1 MNSNNAEDTESKI
14 LIDKKDHKM
23 IRLKKNNYLFEYEI
37 SNEKILLEKIVNL
50 ELIKLIYEINKDVF
64 DGFYLDINSEKTGAT
79 AFFLFK
85 HFFEDFG
92 MSQKYSHGDVSIEKS
107 GSESES
113 KIIYRMKTN
122 DTLPN
127 NIEPESKKELIPI
140 TNIVVVCDLITPHKM
155 KIQISTTFHKNFELP
170 EFIEKMSTNI
180 ISKIFLRIKQFIEKI

>member
-1 MNSNNAEDTESKI
+1 MNSNNTEDTESKI

-37 SNEKILLEKIVNL
+37 SNEKILLEKIFNL

-92 MSQKYSHGDVSIEKS
+92 MSQKYSHVDVSIEKS

-113 KIIYRMKTN
+113 KIIYRTKTN
-122 DTLPN
+122 DSLPN

>member
-1 MNSNNAEDTESKI
+1 MNSNNTEDNESKI

-23 IRLKKNNYLFEYEI
+23 IRLKKNFYLFEYEI
-37 SNEKILLEKIVNL
+37 DNEKILLDKIVNL
-50 ELIKLIYEINKDVF
+50 DLIKLIYEINKDVF
-64 DGFYLDINSEKTGAT
+64 DGFYLDINSDKTGAT

-85 HFFEDFG
+85 HFFQDFG
-92 MSQKYSHGDVSIEKS
+92 MSQKYSHLDVSIEK
-107 GSESES
+107 SESES
-113 KIIYRMKTN
+113 KIIYRTKTN

-155 KIQISTTFHKNFELP
+155 RIQISTTFHKKFELP

>member
-1 MNSNNAEDTESKI
+1 MNSNNEEDKDAKV

-85 HFFEDFG
+85 HLFEDFG
-92 MSQKYSHGDVSIEKS
+92 MSQKYSHVDVSIEKS
-107 GSESES
+107 CSKSES

-140 TNIVVVCDLITPHKM
+140 NNIVVVCNLITPHKM
-155 KIQISTTFHKNFELP
+155 NVQISTTFHRNFELP

-180 ISKIFLRIKQFIEKI
+180 ISKIFLRKKQFIEKI

>member
-1 MNSNNAEDTESKI
+1 MNSNNEEDKDAKV

-85 HFFEDFG
+85 HLFEDFG
-92 MSQKYSHGDVSIEKS
+92 MSQKYSHVDVSIEKS
-107 GSESES
+107 CSKSES

-140 TNIVVVCDLITPHKM
+140 NNIVVVCNLITPHKM
-155 KIQISTTFHKNFELP
+155 NVQISTTFHRNFELP

>member
-1 MNSNNAEDTESKI
+1 MNSNNAEYKDAKI

-37 SNEKILLEKIVNL
+37 SNEKILLEKIFNL

-92 MSQKYSHGDVSIEKS
+92 MSQKYSHGDVFIEKS
-107 GSESES
+107 GSKSES

-140 TNIVVVCDLITPHKM
+140 NNIVVVCNLITPHKM
-155 KIQISTTFHKNFELP
+155 NVQISTTFHKNFELP